1 MNDSTL
7 TSMISKVV
15 SALSAALLPA
25 NVAFA
30 AAANNGGGIMSLLP
44 LILIMVIF
52 WVLLIRPQQKRMKE
66 HADMIQNLK
75 KGNKIVT
82 GGGILGQITQIKD
95 GIATVEIAEGV
106 LVKVKQDTIAGLQ
119 DKPEPKVKQERN
131 AGKKDKSTK

>member
-1 MNDSTL
+1 
-7 TSMISKVV
+7 
-15 SALSAALLPA
+15 
-25 NVAFA
+25 
-30 AAANNGGGIMSLLP
+30 MSLLP

-119 DKPEPKVKQERN
+119 DKPEPKAKQERN